1 MKRFLALLMA
11 SALLLSAAAC
21 SSKPYEKASPELIE
35 QLKKIAAFP
44 RPAAPKYWECVGCG
58 FEHNCRTNG
67 CAVMLKAAELLEE

>member
-1 MKRFLALLMA
+1 MPQHLKFDVVNCTSVPM
-11 SALLLSAAAC
+11 
-21 SSKPYEKASPELIE
+21 EKASPELLE

-44 RPAAPKYWECVGCG
+44 RPASPCYWECVGCG